1 MTMAITFSRQNDG
14 WFPCVHKSR
23 SRIRPCL
30 KVIPLFRTA
39 HPLLRITFRH
49 PRWRRFF
56 PLARKEQTRAAF
68 AELKLLFAI
77 IMPQIGWQLPGLL
90 SKNKKMKEMCV
101 IPKSAV
107 VFHFAAV
114 ELWNYSNVLAEAL
127 DYAGCEACET
137 ALRLSNFLNEPVSGL
152 WSLLYICCSSSE
164 SGQTNISGTIKTHLS
179 TRTTQGRPV
188 FDINTN
194 FAAEFTFCCV

>member
-1 MTMAITFSRQNDG
+1 MYAL
-14 WFPCVHKSR
+14 
-23 SRIRPCL
+23 L
-30 KVIPLFRTA
+30 KVIPLFCTT
-39 HPLLRITFRH
+39 HPLPRITLRH
-49 PRWRRFF
+49 PRWRGFF
-56 PLARKEQTRAAF
+56 PLARKEQTMVSF

-127 DYAGCEACET
+127 DYEGCESCGT
-137 ALRLSNFLNEPVSGL
+137 ALRLSNCINEPVPGL
-152 WSLLYICCSSSE
+152 GSALYTYVVQTPRVERRIFLKQIETHWNCNKRKSLLAFNNNT
-164 SGQTNISGTIKTHLS
+164 TNKIRMKIYCNRRAWYLK
-179 TRTTQGRPV
+179 
-188 FDINTN
+188 
-194 FAAEFTFCCV
+194 